1 MVESLAARD
10 WALETLP
17 KQSSP
22 WVQSLAEQAASFSAH
37 LSPERGLPSAYTAQV
52 IQLEP
57 IPSGVLQKWVSP
69 NQRFS
74 GSAVMY
80 GTYGQTVLPL
90 LLSKHL
96 WHTDCCMLTAYTS
109 VSLQSQLVHCS
120 VPHHEQL
127 TRAIMGQFGT
137 L

>member
-37 LSPERGLPSAYTAQV
+37 LSPERGLPPAYTAQV
-52 IQLEP
+52 IQREP
-57 IPSGVLQKWVSP
+57 IPPEVSQKWVCP

-80 GTYGQTVLPL
+80 GTYGPTALPL
-90 LLSKHL
+90 LLSKQL
-96 WHTDCCMLTAYTS
+96 WYTDCCMLTAYTS
-109 VSLQSQLVHCS
+109 VSLYNQLVH
-120 VPHHEQL
+120 
-127 TRAIMGQFGT
+127 
-137 L
+137 